1 MARIGLHLPNV
12 TGIDR
17 TVNCYVRPEVA
28 RADCYARLRLHK
40 ANIAR
45 IYAAIACPSR
55 VADKHSHRN
64 QDITGASSI
73 VHIRERNPQPLSVCY
88 PGEINGDHRRPLPL
102 KVALPVPD
110 VTDTPPTVTGLGKV
124 TTI

>member
-17 TVNCYVRPEVA
+17 TVNYYVRPEVA

-45 IYAAIACPSR
+45 IYAAIACPAESPISTPIGTKTSP
-55 VADKHSHRN
+55 VLVPSF
-64 QDITGASSI
+64 TFAS
-73 VHIRERNPQPLSVCY
+73 
-88 PGEINGDHRRPLPL
+88 
-102 KVALPVPD
+102 
-110 VTDTPPTVTGLGKV
+110 VTPSL
-124 TTI
+124 

>member
-28 RADCYARLRLHK
+28 RAGCLTRYRLHK

-55 VADKHSHRN
+55 VADKHSHWN
-64 QDITGASSI
+64 QDITGLVPSFTFAS
-73 VHIRERNPQPLSVCY
+73 
-88 PGEINGDHRRPLPL
+88 
-102 KVALPVPD
+102 
-110 VTDTPPTVTGLGKV
+110 VTPSR
-124 TTI
+124 